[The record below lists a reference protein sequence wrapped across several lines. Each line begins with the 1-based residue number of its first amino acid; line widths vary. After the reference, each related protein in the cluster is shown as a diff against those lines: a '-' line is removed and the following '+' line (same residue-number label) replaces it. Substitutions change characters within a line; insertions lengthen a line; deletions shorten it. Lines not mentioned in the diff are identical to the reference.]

1 MKKIKLIKNII
12 LFSCLITGF
21 TACDFLER
29 SDPDKLNKKDFYK
42 TEDDMY
48 QALNAAYDGL
58 KTNYY
63 NNMYYWTEIRSDN
76 TTLASKTANSG
87 IYNDF
92 DVYNLTSS
100 NAEVQRAWYGMFTC
114 IYRSNVVLDYI
125 DAVPMSDEKKSQ
137 YKAEARFLRA
147 LSYYNLSQLFGD
159 VPIVDKQLNSEAEV
173 LKYGRRPIAEV
184 YDFIVKD
191 LEFVT
196 QSQLPDNW
204 GFDGNNP
211 NFGRASKTAGYAL
224 LGKVYLTMAKRL
236 NDGATQDYLQLAKEA
251 LEAAYNVRPFG
262 KLEDIAYGQSIRCR
276 QYYLQ

>member
-114 IYRSNVVLDYI
+114 I
-125 DAVPMSDEKKSQ
+125 
-137 YKAEARFLRA
+137 
-147 LSYYNLSQLFGD
+147 LSL
-159 VPIVDKQLNSEAEV
+159 IH
-173 LKYGRRPIAEV
+173 I
-184 YDFIVKD
+184 
-191 LEFVT
+191 
-196 QSQLPDNW
+196 
-204 GFDGNNP
+204 
-211 NFGRASKTAGYAL
+211 
-224 LGKVYLTMAKRL
+224 
-236 NDGATQDYLQLAKEA
+236 
-251 LEAAYNVRPFG
+251 
-262 KLEDIAYGQSIRCR
+262 
-276 QYYLQ
+276 

>member
-1 MKKIKLIKNII
+1 MGRKVRPVLYMGQVPVSYTH
-12 LFSCLITGF
+12 L
-21 TACDFLER
+21 DV
-29 SDPDKLNKKDFYK
+29 YK
-42 TEDDMY
+42 R
-48 QALNAAYDGL
+48 QAYDGL

-147 LSYYNLSQLFGD
+147 LSLSL
-159 VPIVDKQLNSEAEV
+159 IH
-173 LKYGRRPIAEV
+173 I
-184 YDFIVKD
+184 
-191 LEFVT
+191 
-196 QSQLPDNW
+196 
-204 GFDGNNP
+204 
-211 NFGRASKTAGYAL
+211 
-224 LGKVYLTMAKRL
+224 
-236 NDGATQDYLQLAKEA
+236 
-251 LEAAYNVRPFG
+251 
-262 KLEDIAYGQSIRCR
+262 
-276 QYYLQ
+276 